1 MRFAIALLI
10 IVDIANVICNEQ
22 KALTGFDI
30 DIANVTRNQRNASN
44 RFFPQTFKLRHSSI
58 QCQGLQHC
66 FDALTGFR
74 LKFIIMIIKAT

>member
-30 DIANVTRNQRNASN
+30 DIANVTRNQRNALN
-44 RFFPQTFKLRHSSI
+44 RFFPPTFKLRHSSI
-58 QCQGLQHC
+58 QCQGLQQC
-66 FDALTGFR
+66 FDDLTGFR
-74 LKFIIMIIKAT
+74 L